1 MPNTTL
7 EHRQWGLTQWQAS
20 ADPGQAEAA
29 AVVEAGVKAEGEGG
43 VEEVAEAVEYPM
55 AITQVYS
62 IDITRQATMENISPT
77 NPPLQPILELQM
89 IMMFSITTMA
99 M

>member
-1 MPNTTL
+1 M
-7 EHRQWGLTQWQAS
+7 
-20 ADPGQAEAA
+20 DPGQAEAA

-43 VEEVAEAVEYPM
+43 VEEVDGVEEVAEAVEYPM

-62 IDITRQATMENISPT
+62 IDTTRQITMEKISPT
-77 NPPLQPILELQM
+77 NLQSQLILVLQM
-89 IMMFSITTMA
+89 IVMFSITTMA

>member
-1 MPNTTL
+1 M
-7 EHRQWGLTQWQAS
+7 
-20 ADPGQAEAA
+20 DPGQAEAA

-43 VEEVAEAVEYPM
+43 VEEVDGVEEAAEAVEYPM

-62 IDITRQATMENISPT
+62 IDTTRQITMEKISPT
-77 NPPLQPILELQM
+77 NLQSQLILVLQM
-89 IMMFSITTMA
+89 IVMFSITTMA